1 MKSEEEAKQP
11 QVLGQEGDDLEV
23 EDVWVA
29 DMGVKV
35 EGSEEEIM
43 YVGLLQIMTHC
54 LQIAKEAG
62 FDYATQG
69 TSI

>member
-1 MKSEEEAKQP
+1 MKSEDEAKQP
-11 QVLGQEGDDLEV
+11 QPLGPEGDDLEV

-43 YVGLLQIMTHC
+43 YAGLLQSMIHC
-54 LQIAKEAG
+54 FLSCERG
-62 FDYATQG
+62 RL
-69 TSI
+69 

>member
-1 MKSEEEAKQP
+1 MKSEDDEKEP
-11 QVLGQEGDDLEV
+11 PPLGQEGDDLEV

-43 YVGLLQIMTHC
+43 YAGLLQSIHC
-54 LQIAKEAG
+54 FLSCERG
-62 FDYATQG
+62 RL
-69 TSI
+69 